1 MTRDRK
7 PSKSARPASKS
18 APKAGGTASS
28 SRPTG
33 NRSKTDGKLHIQP
46 GSFRKP
52 KTDSR
57 PKPASRRGPDDSGA
71 PDPAASGG
79 TSTSAGRTS
88 GERNETGRTPAGRAS
103 TGHTSTGRTSTGRT
117 YARTSSAPRQRGPQ
131 LDAPPA
137 GATYRDRDGKT
148 LSFPDST
155 LKRIAARIL
164 VARNKKWRYRPFGF
178 PIFSASGS
186 EQEMHFDFY
195 VYDNMDSIFK
205 LILLVPRESREV
217 WDRVGRFKQQYPMY
231 SYELWTPEHL
241 AKIMGPNGKLGW

>member
-7 PSKSARPASKS
+7 PSKKSARPASKS
-18 APKAGGTASS
+18 APKAGGAASS
-28 SRPTG
+28 SARPTG

-57 PKPASRRGPDDSGA
+57 PKPASRRGPDDAGGA
-71 PDPAASGG
+71 PDSSDPGNAA
-79 TSTSAGRTS
+79 
-88 GERNETGRTPAGRAS
+88 GRTPAGRS
-103 TGHTSTGRTSTGRT
+103 ETGRAPTGRT
-117 YARTSSAPRQRGPQ
+117 YARTPSKPRQRGPQ
-131 LDAPPA
+131 LDAPPS

-148 LSFPDST
+148 HSFPDST
-155 LKRIAARIL
+155 LKRIAAQIL

-178 PIFSASGS
+178 PLFSASGS

-205 LILLVPRESREV
+205 LILLMPRESREV

-241 AKIMGPNGKLGW
+241 AKIMWPNGKLGW

>member
-7 PSKSARPASKS
+7 PSKKSARPASKS
-18 APKAGGTASS
+18 APKAGGAASSS

-57 PKPASRRGPDDSGA
+57 PKPASRRGPDDAGSA

-79 TSTSAGRTS
+79 TPAGRTS
-88 GERNETGRTPAGRAS
+88 VERTGTGRTS

-117 YARTSSAPRQRGPQ
+117 YARTPGAPRQRGPQ
-131 LDAPPA
+131 LDAPPS

-148 LSFPDST
+148 HSFPDST
-155 LKRIAARIL
+155 LKRIAAQIL

-205 LILLVPRESREV
+205 LILLMPRESREV

>member
-7 PSKSARPASKS
+7 PSKKSARPVTRSASKS
-18 APKAGGTASS
+18 APKPGAPESS

-57 PKPASRRGPDDSGA
+57 PKPASRRGPDDAGT
-71 PDPAASGG
+71 PDPSVQGSTPTGSG
-79 TSTSAGRTS
+79 SSARS
-88 GERNETGRTPAGRAS
+88 
-103 TGHTSTGRTSTGRT
+103 STGRTFSGTGRT
-117 YARTSSAPRQRGPQ
+117 YARTPKAPKQRGPQ
-131 LDAPPA
+131 LDTPPST
-137 GATYRDRDGKT
+137 ATFRDRDGKT
-148 LSFPDST
+148 HSFPDSA
-155 LKRIAARIL
+155 LKRIAAQIL
-164 VARNKKWRYRPFGF
+164 TERKKKWRYKPFGF

-186 EQEMHFDFY
+186 EQEMNFDFY

-205 LILLVPRESREV
+205 LILLMPRESREV

-231 SYELWTPEHL
+231 HYELWTPDHL
-241 AKIMGPNGKLGW
+241 TKIMGPHGTLGW

>member
-7 PSKSARPASKS
+7 PSKKSARPVIRPASKS
-18 APKAGGTASS
+18 APKPGAPESS

-57 PKPASRRGPDDSGA
+57 PKPASRRGPDDAGA
-71 PDPAASGG
+71 TDP
-79 TSTSAGRTS
+79 SAQGIAPTGSSARPSSGRTS
-88 GERNETGRTPAGRAS
+88 TER
-103 TGHTSTGRTSTGRT
+103 TSTGRTFSGTGRT
-117 YARTSSAPRQRGPQ
+117 YARTPKAPRQRGPQ
-131 LDAPPA
+131 LDTPPST
-137 GATYRDRDGKT
+137 ATFRDRDGKT
-148 LSFPDST
+148 HSFPDSA
-155 LKRIAARIL
+155 LKRIAAQIL
-164 VARNKKWRYRPFGF
+164 TERKKKWRYKPFGF

-186 EQEMHFDFY
+186 EQEMNFDFY

-205 LILLVPRESREV
+205 LILLMPRESREV

-231 SYELWTPEHL
+231 HYELWTPDHL
-241 AKIMGPNGKLGW
+241 AKIMGPHGTIGW

>member
-7 PSKSARPASKS
+7 PSKKSVRPASKS
-18 APKAGGTASS
+18 APKAGGAASNGA
-28 SRPTG
+28 RPTG

-57 PKPASRRGPDDSGA
+57 PKPASRRGSDDAGSAGNA
-71 PDPAASGG
+71 PDLLPSGG
-79 TSTSAGRTS
+79 TPAGRTS
-88 GERNETGRTPAGRAS
+88 GERSGTGHAPTGRM
-103 TGHTSTGRTSTGRT
+103 STGRT
-117 YARTSSAPRQRGPQ
+117 YSRTPGKPRQRGPQ
-131 LDAPPA
+131 LDTPPS

-148 LSFPDST
+148 HSFPDSA
-155 LKRIAARIL
+155 LKRIAAQIL

-195 VYDNMDSIFK
+195 VYDNLDSIFK
-205 LILLVPRESREV
+205 LVLLMPRESREV

-231 SYELWTPEHL
+231 SYELWTPEYL
-241 AKIMGPNGKLGW
+241 AKIMGPNGTLGW